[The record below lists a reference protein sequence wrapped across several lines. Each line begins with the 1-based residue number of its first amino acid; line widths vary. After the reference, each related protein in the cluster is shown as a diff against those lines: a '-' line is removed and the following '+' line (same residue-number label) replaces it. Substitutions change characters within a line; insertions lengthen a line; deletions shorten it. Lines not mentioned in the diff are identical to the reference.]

1 MPWDGIGR
9 RTAATGINGKARRG
23 RPAAGQSPDALLL
36 SAPAAGIVGAW
47 LSSLDSPAC
56 WRPGISK
63 ACASAWSATPRRS
76 TRSIDHAADLV
87 FRAPGVT
94 LAALFGPQHGFRSD
108 LQDNMIE
115 SPHASDAIR
124 RVPVYSLYSDTR
136 EPTAEMMKGL
146 DVLVVDLQDV
156 GARIY
161 TFIYTMANC
170 LRAARRHGIPVIVC
184 DRPNP
189 IGGIDVEGPMLEPG
203 YESFVGLFPIPMRHG
218 MTIGELARLFN
229 EAFGIGADL
238 RVERVEGWTR
248 DMYFDQTGLPWV
260 MPSPNMPTLDTA
272 IVYPGAVLFEGTQL
286 SEGRGTTRPFEY
298 LGAPWI
304 DAEHFAEDLNALGL
318 DGVKFRP
325 IVFEPTF
332 QKHARVT
339 CGGCQIHVTDRRTF
353 KPVLGGRRRDG
364 PVPPREPG
372 SLRVAGAALRI
383 RARED
388 ADRHPRRLAGAAA
401 ADRGGCRRAGDR
413 GVVDRGD
420 GGVREAPPA
429 VSALLSRPRGSD
441 DRLVIEI
448 GRRAQTVP
456 TPTPRLRW

>member
-1 MPWDGIGR
+1 MAVVPGLTRLLASRQLEGLRVGLVCNPASVDAHIG
-9 RTAATGINGKARRG
+9 
-23 RPAAGQSPDALLL
+23 
-36 SAPAAGIVGAW
+36 
-47 LSSLDSPAC
+47 
-56 WRPGISK
+56 
-63 ACASAWSATPRRS
+63 
-76 TRSIDHAADLV
+76 HAADLV
-87 FRAPGVT
+87 FCAPNVT
-94 LAALFGPQHGFRSD
+94 LVALFGPQHGFRSD

-136 EPTAEMMKGL
+136 EPTTDMVKGL

-170 LRAARRHGIPVIVC
+170 LRAARRHGIPIVVC

-189 IGGIDVEGPMLEPG
+189 IGGVDVEGPMLEAG

-229 EAFGIGADL
+229 DAFGIGADL
-238 RVERVEGWTR
+238 RVERVEGWAR
-248 DMYFDQTGLPWV
+248 DMYFDRTALPWV

-272 IVYPGAVLFEGTQL
+272 IAYPGAVLFEGTQL

-304 DAEHFAEDLNALGL
+304 DADHLAEDLNALGL
-318 DGVKFRP
+318 DGVTFRP

-332 QKHARVT
+332 QKHARVA

-353 KPVLGGRRRDG
+353 KPVLVGVAVMGQFHRANPSRFAWRQ
-364 PVPPREPG
+364 PPYEYEHEKMPIDILAG
-372 SLRVAGAALRI
+372 SPALRVQIEGGVS
-383 RARED
+383 AREI
-388 ADRHPRRLAGAAA
+388 AASWTEATAAFETLRRP
-401 ADRGGCRRAGDR
+401 C
-413 GVVDRGD
+413 
-420 GGVREAPPA
+420 
-429 VSALLSRPRGSD
+429 LLY
-441 DRLVIEI
+441 
-448 GRRAQTVP
+448 
-456 TPTPRLRW
+456 